1 MDEHHDQK
9 LRAARARPIAM
20 SRARLGIEAAA
31 ETAAWQHGPAVPAR
45 GVERPSS
52 RPMGTYRGRG
62 PRGYVR
68 SPARI
73 YEDLCDRLTD
83 NPFVD
88 AADIEVGITGT
99 EVTLNGTV
107 NDPIALR
114 QAQAIAEG
122 SPASPMCTTGCSCAP
137 PASMRPRRARR
148 STRRSGRARGSTW
161 PLSRTA
167 GEGGAHARGVGG

>member
-1 MDEHHDQK
+1 MDEHEDQT

-45 GVERPSS
+45 SVERPSS
-52 RPMGTYRGRG
+52 WPMGRYRGRG

-88 AADIEVGITGT
+88 ASDIEVVIAGT

-107 NDPIALR
+107 KDPSAR
-114 QAQAIAEG
+114 RKPSPRK
-122 SPASPMCTTGCSCAP
+122 SPASLMCTTGCSSARL
-137 PASMRPRRARR
+137 ANAKRRPARR
-148 STRRSGRARGSTW
+148 STRRWGRGSGSIW

>member
-31 ETAAWQHGPAVPAR
+31 ENAAWQHGPAVPAR

-73 YEDLCDRLTD
+73 YPARIYEDLCDRLTD

-99 EVTLNGTV
+99 EGTL
-107 NDPIALR
+107 
-114 QAQAIAEG
+114 E
-122 SPASPMCTTGCSCAP
+122 
-137 PASMRPRRARR
+137 
-148 STRRSGRARGSTW
+148 
-161 PLSRTA
+161 
-167 GEGGAHARGVGG
+167 

>member
-1 MDEHHDQK
+1 MDEHEDRK
-9 LRAARARPIAM
+9 PRSTRARPAAM
-20 SRARLGIEAAA
+20 SRSRLGIEAAA
-31 ETAAWQHGPAVPAR
+31 ETASWQHGPAVSGR
-45 GVERPSS
+45 SVERPSS
-52 RPMGTYRGRG
+52 RPEGTYRGRG

-88 AADIEVGITGT
+88 ASDIEVGIAGS

-114 QAQAIAEG
+114 QAQAIAEEVAG
-122 SPASPMCTTGCSCAP
+122 VSHVHNRLRLRAVGERETTP
-137 PASMRPRRARR
+137 
-148 STRRSGRARGSTW
+148 
-161 PLSRTA
+161 
-167 GEGGAHARGVGG
+167 GEAVNAALGTGKR

>member
-1 MDEHHDQK
+1 MDEHEDQK
-9 LRAARARPIAM
+9 LRAVRAPPIAM

-31 ETAAWQHGPAVPAR
+31 ETAAWQHGPALPGRSA
-45 GVERPSS
+45 ERPAF
-52 RPMGTYRGRG
+52 RPQGPHRGRG
-62 PRGYVR
+62 PRGYMR

-88 AADIEVGITGT
+88 ASDIEVGIAGT

-114 QAQAIAEG
+114 QAQAIAEEVAG
-122 SPASPMCTTGCSCAP
+122 VTHVHN
-137 PASMRPRRARR
+137 RLR
-148 STRRSGRARGSTW
+148 
-161 PLSRTA
+161 LRTA
-167 GEGGAHARGVGG
+167 GERETTPGDAVNAALGTGKR

>member
-1 MDEHHDQK
+1 M
-9 LRAARARPIAM
+9 R
-20 SRARLGIEAAA
+20 S
-31 ETAAWQHGPAVPAR
+31 
-45 GVERPSS
+45 VERPLS
-52 RPMGTYRGRG
+52 RPEGTYRGRG

-88 AADIEVGITGT
+88 ASDIEVRIAGA

-114 QAQAIAEG
+114 QAQAIAEEVAG
-122 SPASPMCTTGCSCAP
+122 VSHVHNRLQLRESTERETTPGKTVNA
-137 PASMRPRRARR
+137 ALG
-148 STRRSGRARGSTW
+148 T
-161 PLSRTA
+161 
-167 GEGGAHARGVGG
+167 GEKP

>member
-1 MDEHHDQK
+1 V
-9 LRAARARPIAM
+9 
-20 SRARLGIEAAA
+20 LG
-31 ETAAWQHGPAVPAR
+31 R
-45 GVERPSS
+45 GVERPLS
-52 RPMGTYRGRG
+52 RTEGPHRGRG

-88 AADIEVGITGT
+88 ASDVEVGIAGT

-114 QAQAIAEG
+114 QAQAIAEEVAG
-122 SPASPMCTTGCSCAP
+122 VTHVHN
-137 PASMRPRRARR
+137 R
-148 STRRSGRARGSTW
+148 
-161 PLSRTA
+161 LQLRTA
-167 GEGGAHARGVGG
+167 GEREATPGDAVNAALGTGGKR

>member
-1 MDEHHDQK
+1 MDEHEDRK
-9 LRAARARPIAM
+9 LGSGRARPIAM
-20 SRARLGIEAAA
+20 SRSRLGIEAAA
-31 ETAAWQHGPAVPAR
+31 ETAAWQHGPAVPMP
-45 GVERPSS
+45 GVERRSS
-52 RPMGTYRGRG
+52 RPEGPHRGRG

-88 AADIEVGITGT
+88 ASDIEVGIAGA

-114 QAQAIAEG
+114 QAQAIAEEVAG
-122 SPASPMCTTGCSCAP
+122 ISHVHN
-137 PASMRPRRARR
+137 R
-148 STRRSGRARGSTW
+148 
-161 PLSRTA
+161 LQLRTA
-167 GEGGAHARGVGG
+167 GERETTPGDAVNAALGTGAKR

>member
-1 MDEHHDQK
+1 MDEHEDQT

-45 GVERPSS
+45 SVERPSS
-52 RPMGTYRGRG
+52 WPMGRYRGRG

-88 AADIEVGITGT
+88 ASDIEVVIAGT

-107 NDPIALR
+107 KDPIALR
-114 QAQAIAEG
+114 QAQAIAEEVAG
-122 SPASPMCTTGCSCAP
+122 VTHVHNRLQL
-137 PASMRPRRARR
+137 RP
-148 STRRSGRARGSTW
+148 
-161 PLSRTA
+161 A
-167 GEGGAHARGVGG
+167 GEREATPGEAVNAALGTGKR